1 LTDTLAL
8 TGALFA
14 LLVGASTFSLIFRLL
29 GTDRWIAELLL
40 SSTLAPVWTALLVLL
55 AVALCAWVLDA
66 FEMIFVVIPIVA
78 PPLIFMLGDA
88 QQAAVL
94 LLLVLQL
101 SFLIPPMGYAV
112 LIARSRSGLQ
122 AVATGTLMKALLP
135 YILVQCAVT
144 ALVFVLPW
152 TVHQLDA
159 ASTSAVDAQP
169 MSEQELE
176 SRMQEMV
183 RQSEPLQAPPEPAV
197 MAK

>member
-1 LTDTLAL
+1 
-8 TGALFA
+8 
-14 LLVGASTFSLIFRLL
+14 
-29 GTDRWIAELLL
+29 
-40 SSTLAPVWTALLVLL
+40 
-55 AVALCAWVLDA
+55 
-66 FEMIFVVIPIVA
+66 
-78 PPLIFMLGDA
+78 
-88 QQAAVL
+88 
-94 LLLVLQL
+94 
-101 SFLIPPMGYAV
+101 MGYAV

-159 ASTSAVDAQP
+159 PALAAADTQP

-183 RQSEPLQAPPEPAV
+183 QQNEPLQAPPEQAV